1 MIPKIIIAPKIEF
14 IPIIFLLFIKN
25 IIPHTAV
32 KIIAPN
38 IFLIPNNIKNIS
50 PAHAV
55 ITHTV
60 DIAKR
65 NNSLIIE
72 TITLLKM
79 FEKYLNETLTRE
91 KCIEILTINTG
102 LLTIDNFN

>member
-1 MIPKIIIAPKIEF
+1 M
-14 IPIIFLLFIKN
+14 
-25 IIPHTAV
+25 
-32 KIIAPN
+32 
-38 IFLIPNNIKNIS
+38 
-50 PAHAV
+50 
-55 ITHTV
+55 

-91 KCIEILTINTG
+91 KCIEILTTNTG